1 MLAFILSCVNSSS
14 DTTVVTSFC
23 PTSTDIFKA
32 DALNECIAFI
42 WGLLL
47 HYYNDFFEET
57 NLPPLWPSI

>member
-23 PTSTDIFKA
+23 STSTDIFKA

-42 WGLLL
+42 
-47 HYYNDFFEET
+47 
-57 NLPPLWPSI
+57 